1 MICVCFGFHRLL
13 LSFFAIHCW
22 HHPLWGLYLIIHLC
36 VIFKALTW
44 SRLCTVHPHLAWKCP
59 LCISCGF
66 IYLNLCLC
74 SLSMLCCCCC
84 ISLCCS
90 NLLCACF
97 ELRLRTVSCGEF
109 VSYLVWS
116 NSAVVCTA
124 TECAFKGC
132 SGSIGLLKM
141 MTWKQVKILS
151 FSKLCCAMISGRE
164 WSCCW
169 GEWVCVI
176 TQLVW
181 LWWYRSGIFPFATKT
196 L

>member
-1 MICVCFGFHRLL
+1 MFVVKASTVFSRYQSVNDNNKKRLFTYCDRNIWLFRTVVQGCCHNSVASLQSRVGSQVICVCFGFHRLL

-22 HHPLWGLYLIIHLC
+22 HHPLWGLCLIIHLC
-36 VIFKALTW
+36 VIFKALIW

-97 ELRLRTVSCGEF
+97 ELRLHGVLWTIHF
-109 VSYLVWS
+109 
-116 NSAVVCTA
+116 
-124 TECAFKGC
+124 
-132 SGSIGLLKM
+132 
-141 MTWKQVKILS
+141 
-151 FSKLCCAMISGRE
+151 ISGLVKF
-164 WSCCW
+164 SCCVYCHR
-169 GEWVCVI
+169 VC
-176 TQLVW
+176 L
-181 LWWYRSGIFPFATKT
+181 
-196 L
+196 